1 MSTRLAQIKAIDKKN
16 EKRLLKT
23 NPNLDDESGIYF
35 LTRTDPETGIRFSY
49 VGQAVHIKQRLLG
62 HLRGYQHIDLS
73 IKKHGLY
80 SEEKPGG
87 WKINFKHYPP
97 NKLNDME
104 RYYIILYAKQGY
116 QSRNKDTG
124 GGSGKKEIGGRKP
137 PKTYSEGKLE
147 GKRQLCMEI
156 CRLIEDH
163 LDISIRPGQENSKKA
178 QNAFRKFHNLIDP
191 YNYWVKK

>member
-1 MSTRLAQIKAIDKKN
+1 MTNRMAQIKAIDKRN
-16 EKRLLKT
+16 EKKLLKT

-49 VGQAVHIKQRLLG
+49 VGQALHIKQRMLG

-73 IKKHGLY
+73 IRKHGLY
-80 SEEKPGG
+80 SEDRPGG

-124 GGSGKKEIGGRKP
+124 GGKGKTGLGGRKP
-137 PKTYSEGKLE
+137 PRTYSEGKLE
-147 GKRQLCMEI
+147 GKRQLAIEI
-156 CRLIEDH
+156 CKLMENY
-163 LDISIRPGQENSKKA
+163 LDISIREGTEGRGATQAVE
-178 QNAFRKFHNLIDP
+178 KFFNLIDP
-191 YNYWVKK
+191 YNYWVKR